1 MDTLSGYKLDTDYIL
16 NPLLKELDMIYE
28 LSDDPTL
35 EEVQLAMRWYG
46 VEYENLHIEEV
57 MDKLII
63 KMVESDPFGLIRMNL
78 ISIKNHIIRVR
89 EWCNGNDI

>member
-46 VEYENLHIEEV
+46 VEYKNLHIEEV

>member
-28 LSDDPTL
+28 LDDDPTL